1 MPVTEREKERV
12 LANIQRDRLVELT
25 QELVNI
31 PSPTGH
37 EAEVAKFLVDR
48 MKAIGLK
55 SSLQEISEGRY
66 NAIGELRGSG
76 NGNGLKLLFNGHIDT
91 SYSGKEKL
99 LEGGGYKTESYIVDD
114 EWIYGAGSNNMK
126 SAIAGYVEAVRAIVE
141 AGIELPGDIMIAG
154 VAGEIET
161 GPVDEFR
168 GCDYAG
174 HGIGTIHLIRHGLA
188 ADCCILGEPTAFQ
201 VTPWHFGTVWAA
213 FRTRGTMAHTAFQDR
228 AVNAID
234 KSMIVYNALKEWS
247 EGYRTRNAFEGM
259 KPNVIISAIRGGW
272 PWRVSRVPVY
282 CDIFMDVRLSPAMD
296 VVELKAELEELLA
309 NVKRKHPQLVCEV
322 EFYGTGPGT
331 HIDRNALVVE
341 SVSAAH
347 REVFGSPPRVG
358 GVNFYSDAAHMNR
371 YEIPT
376 VNYGLSG
383 RLRTGGEGFDPAEG
397 EHQSISDLVNGAKV
411 YALAALDIASRKRTN
426 GNTR

>member
-1 MPVTEREKERV
+1 MPVSERDRKKV

-25 QELVNI
+25 RALVDI

-37 EAEVAKFLVDR
+37 EAEAARFLVGY
-48 MKAIGLK
+48 MKDMGLEAE
-55 SSLQEISEGRY
+55 LQEISEGRY
-66 NAIGELRGSG
+66 NAIGQLRGTG
-76 NGNGLKLLFNGHIDT
+76 GGLKLLFNGHIDT
-91 SYSGKEKL
+91 SYSGKETIL
-99 LEGGGYKTESYIVDD
+99 QGSGYKTQSFLVDD

-126 SAIAGYVEAVRAIVE
+126 SAIAGYLEAVRAIME
-141 AGIELPGDIMIAG
+141 AGIATELPGDIVIAG
-154 VAGEIET
+154 VSGEIET

-174 HGIGTIHLIRHGLA
+174 HGIGTLHLIRHGLSV
-188 ADCCILGEPTAFQ
+188 DCCILGEPTAFQ
-201 VTPWHFGTVWAA
+201 VTPWHFGTVWVA

-234 KSMIVYNALKEWS
+234 ESMIVYTALKKWGED
-247 EGYRTRNAFEGM
+247 YRSRNTFEGM

-282 CDIFMDVRLSPAMD
+282 CDIFMDVRLSPAMT
-296 VVELKAELEELLA
+296 VVELKAELEAWLA
-309 NVKRKHPQLVCEV
+309 GIKRQHPKLVCEV

-341 SVSAAH
+341 TISRAH
-347 REVFGSPPRVG
+347 HDVFGTEPKVG

-371 YEIPT
+371 YQIPT

-397 EHQSISDLVNGAKV
+397 EHQSISDLVQGSKV
-411 YALAALDIASRKRTN
+411 YALAALDIASRKRA
-426 GNTR
+426 

>member
-1 MPVTEREKERV
+1 MPVTERERESV

-25 QELVNI
+25 QELVDI

-76 NGNGLKLLFNGHIDT
+76 NGKGLKLLFNGHIDT

-161 GPVDEFR
+161 GPVDEFQ

-234 KSMIVYNALKEWS
+234 KSMIVYDALKEWS

-272 PWRVSRVPVY
+272 PWRVSRVPVF
-282 CDIFMDVRLSPAMD
+282 CDIFMDVRLSPAMG

-309 NVKRKHPQLVCEV
+309 ELKRNHPKLVCDV

-347 REVFGSPPRVG
+347 REVFGSAPRVG

-397 EHQSISDLVNGAKV
+397 EHQSITDLVNGAKV

>member
-1 MPVTEREKERV
+1 MALSETDKQKV
-12 LANIQRDRLVELT
+12 LKNVRRDRVVELT
-25 QELVNI
+25 CALVDI

-37 EAEVAKFLVDR
+37 EADVAAFLVDY
-48 MKAIGLK
+48 MKDMGLRAE
-55 SSLQEISEGRY
+55 LQEITEGRF
-66 NAIGELRGSG
+66 NAIGTLRGTG
-76 NGNGLKLLFNGHIDT
+76 GGLNLLFNGHIDT

-99 LEGGGYKTESYIVDD
+99 LEGGGYKTESIIVDD

-126 SAIAGYVEAVRAIVE
+126 SAIAGYVEAVRAIME
-141 AGIELPGDIMIAG
+141 AGIELPGDIIIAG

-188 ADCCILGEPTAFQ
+188 VDCCILGEPTAFQ
-201 VTPWHFGTVWAA
+201 VTPWHFGTVWVA

-234 KSMIVYNALKEWS
+234 ESMIVYNALKEWS
-247 EGYRTRNAFEGM
+247 EDYRSRNVFDGM
-259 KPNVIISAIRGGW
+259 KPNVNLSAIRGGW

-282 CDIFMDVRLSPAMD
+282 CDIFMDVRLSPAMT
-296 VVELKAELEELLA
+296 VVELKAELEEWLA
-309 NVKRKHPQLVCEV
+309 NIKRDHPRLVCEV

-331 HIDRNALVVE
+331 HIENDTPVVQ
-341 SVSAAH
+341 SICSAH
-347 REVFGSPPRVG
+347 REIFSAEPRVG

-397 EHQSISDLVNGAKV
+397 EHQSISDLVEGTKV
-411 YALAALDIASRKRTN
+411 YALAATDIASRSRA
-426 GNTR
+426 

>member
-1 MPVTEREKERV
+1 MISESDKKKV
-12 LANIQRDRLVELT
+12 LANIQQDRVVDLTRALVD
-25 QELVNI
+25 I

-37 EAEVAKFLVDR
+37 EAEVARFLVDY
-48 MKAIGLK
+48 MKAFGLNA
-55 SSLQEISEGRY
+55 SLQEISEGRY
-66 NAIGELRGSG
+66 NAIGELRGTG
-76 NGNGLKLLFNGHIDT
+76 GGLKLLFNGHIDT
-91 SYSGKEKL
+91 SYSGKETIL
-99 LEGGGYKTESYIVDD
+99 QGGGFKTKSYIVED

-126 SAIAGYVEAVRAIVE
+126 SAIAGYVEAVRAIME
-141 AGIELPGDIMIAG
+141 AGISLPGDIVIAG

-188 ADCCILGEPTAFQ
+188 VDCCILGEPTAFQ

-234 KSMIVYNALKEWS
+234 KSMIVYNALHAWAE
-247 EGYRTRNAFEGM
+247 EYRNRNVFEGM
-259 KPNVIISAIRGGW
+259 KPNVIVSAIRGGW
-272 PWRVSRVPVY
+272 PWRVSRVPVF
-282 CDIFMDVRLSPAMD
+282 CDIFMDVRLSPQMT
-296 VVELKAELEELLA
+296 VVELKAELEDWLAEL
-309 NVKRKHPQLVCEV
+309 KRQNPSLVCEV
-322 EFYGTGPGT
+322 EFYGTGAGT
-331 HIDRNALVVE
+331 HIDRNELVVE
-341 SVSAAH
+341 SISAAH
-347 REVFGSPPRVG
+347 REVFGSQPKVG

-371 YEIPT
+371 YQIPT

-397 EHQSISDLVNGAKV
+397 EHQSIGDLVAGTKV
-411 YALAALDIASRKRTN
+411 YALAALDIAARARVSSE
-426 GNTR
+426 

>member
-1 MPVTEREKERV
+1 MSISESDKKKV
-12 LANIQRDRLVELT
+12 LTKIQRDRVLQLTRDLVD
-25 QELVNI
+25 I

-37 EAEVAKFLVDR
+37 EADVARFLVDY
-48 MKAIGLK
+48 MNGIGLK
-55 SSLQEISEGRY
+55 AHLQEISEGRY
-66 NAIGELRGSG
+66 NAIGELRGTG
-76 NGNGLKLLFNGHIDT
+76 GGLKLLFNGHIDT
-91 SYSGKEKL
+91 SYSGKETVL
-99 LEGGGYKTESYIVDD
+99 QGGGYKTKSFLVDD

-126 SAIAGYVEAVRAIVE
+126 SAIAGYVEAVRAIIE

-201 VTPWHFGTVWAA
+201 VTPWHFGTVWVA

-234 KSMIVYNALKEWS
+234 KSMLVYNALREWS
-247 EGYRTRNAFEGM
+247 EGYRNRNVFEGM
-259 KPNVIISAIRGGW
+259 KPNVIVSAIRGGW
-272 PWRVSRVPVY
+272 PWRVSRVPVF
-282 CDIFMDVRLSPAMD
+282 CDIFMDVRLSPATT
-296 VVELKAELEELLA
+296 VVELKAELEDWLAEL
-309 NVKRKHPQLVCEV
+309 KRKNPSLVCDV

-331 HIDRNALVVE
+331 HIDRNSLVVE
-341 SVSAAH
+341 SISAAH
-347 REVFGSPPRVG
+347 RTVFGSEPRVG

-397 EHQSISDLVNGAKV
+397 EHQSISDLVAGTKV
-411 YALAALDIASRKRTN
+411 YALAALDIASR
-426 GNTR
+426 TRVSSE